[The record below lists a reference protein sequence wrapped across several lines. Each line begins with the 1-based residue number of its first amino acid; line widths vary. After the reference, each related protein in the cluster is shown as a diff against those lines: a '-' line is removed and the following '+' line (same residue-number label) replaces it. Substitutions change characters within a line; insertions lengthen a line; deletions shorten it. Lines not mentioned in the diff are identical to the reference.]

1 MSKSRHVAR
10 VKMTGQLL
18 AEMWGLPDT
27 VEVVTI
33 LKDDLMGT
41 FDVLFRAEHLPEV
54 KEGEVP
60 RYVGLGEIF
69 PPKNKEIKEIVD
81 ESN

>member
-33 LKDDLMGT
+33 LKDELMET

-60 RYVGLGEIF
+60 RYVSLGEVF
-69 PPKNKEIKEIVD
+69 PPKKRVKKQVG
-81 ESN
+81 

>member
-1 MSKSRHVAR
+1 MPKPFPRHVAR

-33 LKDDLMGT
+33 LKDPLMDT
-41 FDVLFRAEHLPEV
+41 FDVLFRAEHLPV
-54 KEGEVP
+54 QLEGDLP
-60 RYVGLGEIF
+60 RYVELSTIF
-69 PPKNKEIKEIVD
+69 PPKD
-81 ESN
+81 EQ